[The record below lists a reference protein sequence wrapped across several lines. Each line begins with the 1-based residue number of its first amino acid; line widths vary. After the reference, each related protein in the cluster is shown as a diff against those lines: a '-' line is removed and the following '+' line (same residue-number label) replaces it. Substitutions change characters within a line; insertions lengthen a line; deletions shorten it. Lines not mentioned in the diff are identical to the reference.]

1 MMDEFWHFHMVSTVL
16 YSYIPPLHSRA
27 HLPPSPLLTPNSS
40 SSTFMLCMCTCT
52 HTHTCIHIQLNED
65 SIHEKKYIHLY
76 FPLLFLPHFSFFSF
90 SKCCLFSFDVCM
102 SIYMYT
108 LIRLYGWKKT
118 CDIEKSEYSIQKIR
132 YELECLSIQIKPYAY
147 IKL

>member
-1 MMDEFWHFHMVSTVL
+1 MNSDIFTWLALCFTHISLHCTHVLIFHPVLFLPQTV
-16 YSYIPPLHSRA
+16 
-27 HLPPSPLLTPNSS
+27 PLLLS
-40 SSTFMLCMCTCT
+40 CYVCAHA